1 VTKVRIIY
9 FCVLLVASSPAPVRA
24 ESVADPVRTGVE
36 KGLRRLEQGA
46 ANYTKNRQCFSCHH
60 QAIPMA
66 AFDAARRH
74 GFTVDEEEVRRQV
87 EFTLDAF
94 RPKREQIAKGQ
105 AVGGTTTSAAYALFT
120 LEMGGSA
127 PDDVSA
133 ALVSYL
139 LEKQRPDGC
148 WPVQSNRPPMQAGDF
163 TPTVLALGAL
173 KAYGPSKEAKG
184 ADELRRRVDAGY
196 NKGRE
201 WLLAAKPK
209 TTEDRSFHLRGL
221 VFVGADRE
229 AIAAARDTLLKEQRS
244 DGGWAQ
250 LPERDSDAYAT
261 GTVLTAL
268 RLAGVKPGDESYQKG
283 VQYLLKTQRDDGGWI
298 VETHSTPVQTYF
310 DNGDPGGKS
319 QFISFPATAWAVMAL
334 LETISVK

>member
-1 VTKVRIIY
+1 
-9 FCVLLVASSPAPVRA
+9 
-24 ESVADPVRTGVE
+24 VRTTCVILLFAALAAPAQAEAPDALRAAVE
-36 KGLRRLEQGA
+36 KGLHRLEQGA

-66 AFDAARRH
+66 AFDSARRR
-74 GFTVDEEEVRRQV
+74 GFAVDEEEVRHQV

-105 AVGGTTTSAAYALFT
+105 AVGGTNTSAVYALFT
-120 LEMGGSA
+120 LDMGGSA
-127 PDDVSA
+127 PDEVSA

-139 LEKQRPDGC
+139 LEKQRSDGC
-148 WPVQSNRPPMQAGDF
+148 WPVQSNRPPMQNSDF

-173 KAYGPSKEAKG
+173 KTFGPGKEAKD
-184 ADELRRRVDAGY
+184 ADELRKRIEAAYD
-196 NKGRE
+196 KGRA
-201 WLLAAKPK
+201 WLLSATPK

-221 VFVGADRE
+221 VSVGADRE
-229 AIAAARDTLLKEQRS
+229 AIDAARDALLKEQRK

-268 RLAGVKPGDESYQKG
+268 RLAGVRADDQSYQQG
-283 VQYLLKTQRDDGGWI
+283 VQYLLKTQRDDGGWV
-298 VETHSTPVQTYF
+298 VETHSKPVQTYF

-334 LETISVK
+334 LETFPTK